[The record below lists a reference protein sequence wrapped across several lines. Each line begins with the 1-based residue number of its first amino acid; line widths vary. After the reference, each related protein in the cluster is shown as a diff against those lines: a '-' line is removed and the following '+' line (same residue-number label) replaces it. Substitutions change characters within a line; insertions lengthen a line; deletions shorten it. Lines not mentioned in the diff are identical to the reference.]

1 MSRVLYQAHPSM
13 FRNRPIW
20 FLALTMLPAWFLAR
34 ARHDMSARGV
44 AFVLVMVC
52 GPILLVWF
60 LRCRSTRLTIDEDT
74 VLLRRGLLSSD
85 LNEIHHGDVKN
96 VRVHQSLFQ
105 RLLGV
110 GTLGISSAGQGDI
123 EILVEG
129 IPGPRKARDIINRL
143 RRSRK
148 TSVDS
153 LL

>member
-1 MSRVLYQAHPSM
+1 MDRVLYQAHPSM

-20 FLALTMLPAWFLAR
+20 FLLLTLAPTWFLVR
-34 ARHDMSARGV
+34 SRHDMSARGV

-52 GPILLVWF
+52 APILIVWL
-60 LRCRSTRLTIDEDT
+60 LRCLSTRLTIDEET
-74 VLLRRGLLSSD
+74 ILLRRGLLSSD
-85 LNEIHHGDVKN
+85 LNEIHHADVKN
-96 VRVHQSLFQ
+96 VRVHQSLIQ

-129 IPGPRKARDIINRL
+129 IPNPRKARDIINRL

-148 TSVDS
+148 SPVDA